1 MEDSYRNEPIP
12 FFTKKS
18 KYLMIGG
25 GECQPK
31 LLHRIL
37 ILKISYEAYDGLIFV
52 KEITPP
58 TFNG

>member
-1 MEDSYRNEPIP
+1 
-12 FFTKKS
+12 
-18 KYLMIGG
+18 MIGG